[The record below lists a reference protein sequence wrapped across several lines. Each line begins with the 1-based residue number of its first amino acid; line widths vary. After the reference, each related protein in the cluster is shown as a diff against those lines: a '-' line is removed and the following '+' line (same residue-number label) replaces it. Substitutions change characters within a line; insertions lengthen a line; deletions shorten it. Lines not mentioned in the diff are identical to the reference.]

1 MKKFVLKRSLSNE
14 SLTASISRQD
24 LNLPCLFDDD
34 LKEIYFKHNL
44 STRDK
49 CERKINVFDRKLN
62 RKHPYTKPN
71 NKNQFISLNNEL
83 IMSSDTKSKEIS
95 TIANFTSKTH
105 ISTTTTSSSSFECL
119 LNFFNSILKDFHLY
133 KENVERQILKYKL
146 RKMEALYS
154 LSDEER
160 LRIRDL
166 FLEKFPELVVFVLL
180 ESQKFASLGE
190 EFLKKQ
196 LTAINGKECDVG
208 GVGSDKN
215 SFNNTQSIWP
225 GRCVISGLSKT

>member
-1 MKKFVLKRSLSNE
+1 MIKCLTRSLSNE
-14 SLTASISRQD
+14 SLTTNILRQD
-24 LNLPCLFDDD
+24 LNLPGLFDDD
-34 LKEIYFKHNL
+34 LKEIYFKHDL
-44 STRDK
+44 SPKDK
-49 CERKINVFDRKLN
+49 CERKISVFDRKLN
-62 RKHPYTKPN
+62 RKHPYAKLK
-71 NKNQFISLNNEL
+71 NKNHSSYSQLDAHLNKE
-83 IMSSDTKSKEIS
+83 ITSSKEIS
-95 TIANFTSKTH
+95 PILHFTAQAHVS
-105 ISTTTTSSSSFECL
+105 STTSGGSFECL
-119 LNFFNSILKDFHLY
+119 VNFFNSILKDFHLY

-196 LTAINGKECDVG
+196 LTIINGNEC
-208 GVGSDKN
+208 GVGSVGSGEN
-215 SFNNTQSIWP
+215 SFSNTHSNFITACRGQL
-225 GRCVISGLSKT
+225 V